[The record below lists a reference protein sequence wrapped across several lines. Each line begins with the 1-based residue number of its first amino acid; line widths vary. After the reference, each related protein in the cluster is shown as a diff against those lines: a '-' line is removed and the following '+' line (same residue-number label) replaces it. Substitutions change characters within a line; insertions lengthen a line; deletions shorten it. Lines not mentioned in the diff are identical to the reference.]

1 MVPSKISQAN
11 QSKVSSKLPLFKLK
25 LLTELTLSFGDSF
38 LDSDYHILNIFEEYK
53 FLLIFIFYTEYN
65 VLVEYI
71 LKMSVM
77 FNIHLSI
84 SLVKRI
90 SFDVNYV

>member
-1 MVPSKISQAN
+1 
-11 QSKVSSKLPLFKLK
+11 LK

-53 FLLIFIFYTEYN
+53 VLLIFIFYTEYN

-71 LKMSVM
+71 LKMSITK
-77 FNIHLSI
+77 NIHLSI

>member
-1 MVPSKISQAN
+1 M
-11 QSKVSSKLPLFKLK
+11 PLFKLK

>member
-1 MVPSKISQAN
+1 M
-11 QSKVSSKLPLFKLK
+11 PLFKLK

-38 LDSDYHILNIFEEYK
+38 LDSDYHISNIFEEYK